1 MGSTTTTDADLVV
14 DTDRGYF
21 VYGVVAEAPG
31 RVPEGLTGVGGAPV
45 RSVGHGPVAAVV
57 GEIDL
62 ERTTGRRADL
72 VAYSQVLDELAATGA
87 VAPVQFG
94 SVLVDEQSIVEEL
107 LAPNEQHF
115 VELLAGLNGRAQFNL
130 RASFHEHVVLGEVVA
145 ADPEIRRLHE
155 LTRDL
160 PEEAAYAD
168 RVRLGE
174 LVARA
179 LEDKRVLE
187 VEALLDSI
195 LPLTAGY
202 SLRSGAGIEHLLDV
216 ALLVDDERRSE
227 FEDHLEGLAEA
238 VHERIG
244 LRLVG
249 PVAPYDFV
257 GGGTWG

>member
-1 MGSTTTTDADLVV
+1 MSSTTTTRPDGGV
-14 DTDRGYF
+14 DTGRGYF
-21 VYGVVAEAPG
+21 VYGVVLAEDG
-31 RVPEGLTGVGGAPV
+31 RIPDGLTGVEESPV
-45 RSVGHGPVAAVV
+45 RMVARGPVAAVV

-62 ERTTGRRADL
+62 DRTTGRRADL
-72 VAYSQVLDELAATGA
+72 IAYSTVLDVLATSGP

-94 SVLVDEQSIVEEL
+94 SVLEDEQAIEEDL
-107 LAPNEQHF
+107 LAPNEQYF
-115 VELLAGLNGRAQFNL
+115 AELLAQLAGRTQFNL
-130 RASFHEHVVLGEVVA
+130 RASYHEPVVLAEVVA

-160 PEEAAYAD
+160 PEEASYAE

-179 LEDKRVLE
+179 LEDKRLLE

-195 LPLTAGY
+195 LPFTAAY
-202 SLRSGAGIEHLLDV
+202 SLRNGGGVEHVLDV
-216 ALLVDDERRSE
+216 ALLVDDDRRAE
-227 FEDHLEGLAEA
+227 FEEHLEGLAEA
-238 VHERIG
+238 VHERIR

-257 GGGTWG
+257 GGDAWA